1 MRARNV
7 TMAMVLFA
15 AAVAACKSDGAPK
28 DWDREYAARSYA
40 TASQEDPPPPEPEED
55 GDESG
60 GTGTAMALEEGKM
73 GKKEAERAEGQYKMK
88 RARDDGGFGYG
99 RSGFGPGG
107 GGSGFATVG
116 GIAEPAAPAPA
127 DDDGKG
133 GAAGGKN
140 RPEGITRAWF
150 PETFLFEPR
159 IITDDAGAASVKVRV
174 PDRLTTWRVLALAHS
189 RSGAQ
194 GAAVTSFLGTLPTY
208 VDLVVPDTLVRGDEV
223 RLPIQLVNTSEKAV
237 TETLTLQ
244 AENAQLTGSGG
255 TRTLPAQGALVDYAR
270 VVATTPGQITLRA
283 GLGGS
288 DAVVRTIEVLPV
300 GRPELVTR
308 TGTLAAPRTLSI
320 EGPAGADPA
329 TGRVRL
335 LAFPGAL
342 ALLRA
347 ELGVCTARQSVAD
360 DAYALMLAG
369 NAKGML
375 AALGDE
381 ADPEA
386 LRTLSILTAQRAV
399 RHARTLDVETATLLT
414 EAALGHAGNPVVTRL
429 GERAAQ
435 YLVRQQKPD
444 GTFAGGSG
452 WTLQRVVVATAM
464 ATRAVA
470 ADRSSPEAKQRAMAV
485 AIAASGAF
493 ERHMPQVQ
501 DPYTAAVVLASGAV
515 HGTLADTLKKRV
527 TDALVATADGAK
539 QLTIPPDVVR
549 ADGLRPSQVEAN
561 AMAVLAL
568 EGDPAAAPLLAD
580 LGASLLGSY
589 DPVMGWGD
597 GRTNLVALRAVLQLF
612 KAPVPEG
619 VTITLTMD
627 GQPVMSGVLDRGK
640 LREVLALE
648 GPAPALAGAHTW
660 EVKAEPAVPGLGYSL
675 TLEGWV
681 PWEKAHGVDGLE
693 LQLPETITGAVGKPT
708 EIALRAVAPSGL
720 DLHIEHS
727 LPAGVQVDTPSL
739 EKLVEAETISR
750 FTVATGKVDLYIDA
764 LDPGETFAASYRVIP
779 TLAGKL
785 HSSASII
792 EGGDTVNHVPPS
804 VWIVK

>member
-1 MRARNV
+1 MRINRLAI
-7 TMAMVLFA
+7 ALCLFL
-15 AAVAACKSDGAPK
+15 AACKGDGPPR
-28 DWDREYAARSYA
+28 DWDRRAQAASNEEP
-40 TASQEDPPPPEPEED
+40 SPPEED
-55 GDESG
+55 DWGEDESG

-73 GKKEAERAEGQYKMK
+73 GKKDSDRAEGQYKMK
-88 RARDDGGFGYG
+88 KAGDGFGYG

-107 GGSGFATVG
+107 GGSGYATVG
-116 GIAEPAAPAPA
+116 AARPAEPASPAADDAPAR
-127 DDDGKG
+127 
-133 GAAGGKN
+133 GGKDKH

-159 IITDDAGAASVKVRV
+159 IVTDDAGAAEVRVRV

-223 RLPIQLVNTSEKAV
+223 RLPVQLVNTSEKAV
-237 TETLTLQ
+237 TETLSLE
-244 AENAQLTGSGG
+244 ADNAQLAGG
-255 TRTLPAQGALVDYAR
+255 GGARTLPAQGALVDYAR
-270 VVATTPGQITLRA
+270 LVATRPGQITLRA
-283 GLGGS
+283 GLGES

-300 GRPELVTR
+300 GRPETVVR

-320 EGPAGADPA
+320 EGPAGADPE

-342 ALLRA
+342 ALLRT
-347 ELGVCTARQSVAD
+347 ELAVCTARQSVAD

-369 NAKGML
+369 HAKAML

-399 RHARTLDVETATLLT
+399 RHGRALDVDTATLVT
-414 EAALGHAGNPVVTRL
+414 EAALGHAQNPVITRL
-429 GERAAQ
+429 GERAAGF
-435 YLVRQQKPD
+435 LVRQQRPD

-452 WTLQRVVVATAM
+452 WTLQRVLVATAM

-470 ADRSSPEAKQRAMAV
+470 ADIGSPAARQRALGV
-485 AIAASGAF
+485 SIAASGAF
-493 ERHMPQVQ
+493 ERLMPQVQ

-515 HGTLADTLKKRV
+515 SGTLADTLRKRV
-527 TDALVATADGAK
+527 TEALVTSADGAK
-539 QLTIPPDVVR
+539 RLDVPPDVVR
-549 ADGLRPSQVEAN
+549 PDGARPSAVEAT
-561 AMAVLAL
+561 AWAVLAL
-568 EGDPAAAPLLAD
+568 EGDPQAAPQLAD
-580 LGASLLGSY
+580 LGATLLGSY

-619 VTITLTMD
+619 VTITLVMD
-627 GQPVMSGVLDRGK
+627 GQPVVSGTLDRAK
-640 LREVLALE
+640 LREVLVLE

-681 PWEKAHGVDGLE
+681 PWEKAHGKAGLE
-693 LQLPETITGAVGKPT
+693 LQLPEAVTGAVGKPT
-708 EIALRAVAPSGL
+708 DLALRAVAPSGM
-720 DLHIEHS
+720 DLHIQHA

-739 EKLVEAETISR
+739 EKLVAAGTIAR
-750 FTVATGKVDLYIDA
+750 FTVATGKVDLYVDA

-785 HSSASII
+785 RSSASLI

-804 VWIVK
+804 VWVIR

>member
-1 MRARNV
+1 MRG
-7 TMAMVLFA
+7 AMKLVLFV
-15 AAVAACKSDGAPK
+15 AAVAACKGDGPPK
-28 DWDREYAARSYA
+28 DWEGRAQGVSSD
-40 TASQEDPPPPEPEED
+40 DPPPPEEED
-55 GDESG
+55 WGEDESG

-73 GKKEAERAEGQYKMK
+73 GKKDSDRAEGQYKLK
-88 RARDDGGFGYG
+88 KADGFGFG
-99 RSGFGPGG
+99 RSGHGPGG
-107 GGSGFATVG
+107 GGSGYGTLG
-116 GIAEPAAPAPA
+116 GAKPSAAPEPAAPPA
-127 DDDGKG
+127 DDAAPG
-133 GAAGGKN
+133 GAEKN
-140 RPEGITRAWF
+140 RPEGLTRAWF

-159 IITDDAGAASVKVRV
+159 IVTDDNGVADVKVRV

-223 RLPIQLVNTSEKAV
+223 RLPVQLVNTSEKAV
-237 TETLTLQ
+237 TEQLTLSAQ
-244 AENAQLTGSGG
+244 NAQLAGSGG
-255 TRTLPAQGALVDYAR
+255 ARTLPAQGALVDYAR
-270 VVATTPGQITLRA
+270 LVATSPGEITLRA
-283 GLGGS
+283 GLGAS

-300 GRPELVTR
+300 GRPETVVR

-320 EGPAGADPA
+320 EGPAGADPE

-369 NAKGML
+369 NAKAML

-386 LRTLSILTAQRAV
+386 LRTLSILTAQRAI
-399 RHARTLDVETATLLT
+399 RHGRALDVDTATLLT

-429 GERAAQ
+429 GERAAAF
-435 YLVRQQKPD
+435 LVRQQRPD

-452 WTLQRVVVATAM
+452 WTLQRVLVATAM

-470 ADRSSPEAKQRAMAV
+470 ADTSTPAARQRAAGV
-485 AIAASGAF
+485 ALAASGAF
-493 ERHMPQVQ
+493 ERLMPQVQ

-515 HGTLADTLKKRV
+515 TGTLADTLRKRV
-527 TDALVATADGAK
+527 SDALVATADGAK
-539 QLTIPPDVVR
+539 QLSVPPDVVR
-549 ADGLRPSQVEAN
+549 ADGVRPSPVEAT
-561 AMAVLAL
+561 AWAVLAL
-568 EGDPAAAPLLAD
+568 EGDPQAAPQLAD
-580 LGASLLGSY
+580 LGATLLGTY

-612 KAPVPEG
+612 EAPVPEG
-619 VTITLTMD
+619 VAITLVMD
-627 GQPVMSGVLDRGK
+627 GQPVVSGTLDRAK
-640 LREVLALE
+640 LREVLVLE

-681 PWEKAHGVDGLE
+681 PWDKARGVAGLE
-693 LQLPETITGAVGKPT
+693 LQLPETVTGAVGKPT
-708 EIALRAVAPSGL
+708 DLALRAVAPSGM
-720 DLHIEHS
+720 DLHIQHA

-739 EKLVEAETISR
+739 EKLVEAGTIAR
-750 FTVATGKVDLYIDA
+750 FTVATGKVDLYVDA

-785 HSSASII
+785 RSSASLI
-792 EGGDTVNHVPPS
+792 EGGDVVNHVPPS
-804 VWIVK
+804 AWVIR